1 MDKTAL
7 QELMYDIE
15 RSKNWDTIHNLIMDY
30 ANEEIETDASGN
42 ILDEFDEEWWNDFTS
57 SIEYGE
63 ILDESVKRTFF
74 AGL

>member
-57 SIEYGE
+57 SIEHGE